1 MVQSTVVGNPEFLN
15 LQPSD
20 ISPLIASCD
29 IKVFYLGQNRNGSFI
44 DKETGTE
51 MGRTLRGN
59 PIVGWYKEEKEDFR
73 DHGEVVTIDDEGVHF
88 STKTVPYG
96 FVSPDAKVWFQDF
109 EEVDDFGNPITRTY
123 LMTQG
128 YLWVEQ
134 FPEAQKVV
142 DDGKGQSMELDKK
155 TLTGNW
161 SLDINSNR
169 EFFIIN
175 SALISKLCILGDD
188 VEPCFEGSSITAPDI
203 SKNFTLEHDK
213 EVLTTMLTMFQ
224 TWCSYSLAKDV
235 QDTLLK
241 TLEGGIKV
249 ETEKKE
255 VGTEFS
261 AETQDTSVENPTTNF
276 EEKTEE
282 PVAETETSFEAAEQ
296 SASTESQSVES
307 EAAQSA
313 EFAKK
318 DDEKEDSKEDSG
330 ESSDEGSSD
339 DKEENKEEDDDK
351 EDTKKKFTALQQEY
365 DTLKAQYDELQ
376 TQFTEL
382 KEFKDKVELQE
393 KKDLIDKFTQL
404 TEEDKKDVVEHISE
418 YSLSEIKSKL
428 AVICFDKDCFSAEQP
443 EEEKEPTM
451 TVNINTY
458 AVDRPEWLDAVD
470 SRMSN

>member
-1 MVQSTVVGNPEFLN
+1 MVQSTVVGSPEFLN

-20 ISPLIASCD
+20 ISPLMADCD

-44 DKETGTE
+44 NKETATE

-109 EEVDDFGNPITRTY
+109 EETNDFGNAVTRTY

-134 FPEAQKVV
+134 FPEAQKVI
-142 DDGKGQSMELDKK
+142 DESKGQSMELDKK
-155 TLTGNW
+155 SLTGNW

-203 SKNFTLEHDK
+203 SKNFSLEHDK
-213 EVLTTMLTMFQ
+213 EVLATMLTMFQ
-224 TWCSYSLAKDV
+224 TWCSYSLAKDM
-235 QDTLLK
+235 QQTILK

-261 AETQDTSVENPTTNF
+261 AETQDMSVENPTTNF

-282 PVAETETSFEAAEQ
+282 PVAEAETSFEAAEQ

-307 EAAQSA
+307 VETQSA

-318 DDEKEDSKEDSG
+318 DEKEEEKE
-330 ESSDEGSSD
+330 ESEDTSDN
-339 DKEENKEEDDDK
+339 KEENKEEDDDK
-351 EDTKKKFTALQQEY
+351 EDVKKKFTALQQEY
-365 DTLKAQYDELQ
+365 DTLKAQYEELQ

-382 KEFKDKVELQE
+382 KEFKNTVELQE

-404 TEEDKKDVVEHISE
+404 TEEDKKDVMEHINE
-418 YSLSEIKSKL
+418 YSLTDIKSKL
-428 AVICFDKDCFSAEQP
+428 AVICFDKDCFSAKQS